1 MSWHP
6 QVFRPLE
13 LGFSDPES
21 RGWSGTHAVKCN
33 LGPDEDEESSCEQ
46 NLFGGGN
53 PIHSC
58 RLAWMSMF
66 NQGSTTS
73 TGCGDP
79 LATPATIWSW
89 PHQQVDWQHL
99 MSTSHPLYPIAI
111 DCEWCSPL
119 THSSLSIPSSSLS
132 PSVRIPSSKVLVP
145 HLFCLWKPHT
155 LLMNAS
161 ITMSWHCSL
170 LFVTPRYALGAEGV
184 LPRG

>member
-1 MSWHP
+1 MQCHNHSVRFSASPYAMSDISGKRVHPETLGPRCDGGGDEENTISMEFCP

-79 LATPATIWSW
+79 LATPATI
-89 PHQQVDWQHL
+89 
-99 MSTSHPLYPIAI
+99 
-111 DCEWCSPL
+111 
-119 THSSLSIPSSSLS
+119 
-132 PSVRIPSSKVLVP
+132 
-145 HLFCLWKPHT
+145 
-155 LLMNAS
+155 
-161 ITMSWHCSL
+161 
-170 LFVTPRYALGAEGV
+170 
-184 LPRG
+184 